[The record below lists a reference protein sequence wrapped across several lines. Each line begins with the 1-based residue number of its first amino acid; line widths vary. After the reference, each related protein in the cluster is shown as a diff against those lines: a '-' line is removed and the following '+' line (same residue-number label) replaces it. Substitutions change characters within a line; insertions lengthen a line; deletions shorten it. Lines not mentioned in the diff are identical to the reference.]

1 MAKYVEEF
9 TAMTLREL
17 MQEKPLDQIKV
28 KDIIERGGI
37 NRKTFY
43 YHFHG
48 MEDLLKWMVSK
59 ALDGLPTDETTFANW
74 DEQVMALIRLMEK
87 HKAFLLQL
95 SASRYAPVIRSYVYD
110 RLRRYYENFVSNAA
124 ALYETKGQGPVPM
137 TDADIRRIANYYLYA
152 VMMSIVEEWLNTGC
166 QESCE
171 QIQDNLI
178 KLTKS
183 LIFIFRELGAFYR
196 DMNAE

>member
-37 NRKTFY
+37 NWKTFY

-74 DEQVMALIRLMEK
+74 AEQIMALIRLMEK
-87 HKAFLLQL
+87 HKAFLLPL
-95 SASRYAPVIRSYVYD
+95 SESRYAPVIRSYVYD
-110 RLRRYYENFVSNAA
+110 RLRRYYENFVSNAI
-124 ALYETKGQGPVPM
+124 ALYDTPVSLSAIEFQCIV
-137 TDADIRRIANYYLYA
+137 DYYLHA
-152 VMMSIVEEWLNTGC
+152 VMSVVERWFSAGC
-166 QESCE
+166 QEPCE
-171 QIQDNLI
+171 TLVGTIG
-178 KLTKS
+178 KLTS
-183 LIFIFRELGAFYR
+183 YTIFNVLGAFYQ
-196 DMNAE
+196 DIAAE

>member
-9 TAMTLREL
+9 TAMTLHEL
-17 MQEKPLDQIKV
+17 MQEMPLDQIKV

-59 ALDGLPTDETTFANW
+59 EFDTLPTDETTFANW
-74 DEQVMALIRLMEK
+74 DEQVMALVHLMEK

-95 SASRYAPVIRSYVYD
+95 SESHYAPVIRSYVYD
-110 RLRRYYENFVSNAA
+110 RLRRYYVSFVSNAA
-124 ALYETKGQGPVPM
+124 SLYEAKGQGSAPLE
-137 TDADIRRIANYYLYA
+137 DADIRRIANYYLYA
-152 VMMSIVEEWLNTGC
+152 VMMSVVEEWFNSGC

-171 QIQDNLI
+171 QVHDNLR

-196 DMNAE
+196 DMGTE